1 MTMRFRVENL
11 GPLREAEVD
20 LSKDLIVLTGPNN
33 SGKTYLAWSVYGL
46 YRRVPKV
53 DTGFI
58 DPLSEKLLS
67 SQDQSVDRNEL
78 MPYWQ
83 EFLSIHTE
91 KYTAEIHQCF
101 AAERELFR
109 RTKISI
115 DARRPWSFYKG
126 SFDSPTV
133 RMSGLSTKRWH
144 INLIIQ
150 NETFRLKVDLRN
162 VPSVVGVESTP
173 ITPESLVEEHAE
185 IRTALSGGILHAL
198 YLGLAPCTLFP
209 AERIAV
215 NIFAKELA
223 LKRTEL
229 VDDVLDAH
237 LEGESAEPLEMIE
250 RRAGRYPWPI
260 RDSLEVANDLAEQS
274 KKKSP
279 FADLAE
285 ELEAAVLGG
294 QVSVSSLG
302 QMMFSPAQAAERRLS
317 VHLTASVVKSLAS
330 LVFYFRHMARP
341 GHFLI
346 IDEPELNLHPD
357 NQRKIAR
364 ILAKAVNRGFKIMV
378 STHSDY
384 FIRELNHLIM
394 LSRETE
400 VAARLVDELGY
411 DRASLL
417 RPEQVG
423 VYLFN
428 EQRAQAVPVTES
440 GFEVK
445 TIDDEIGRI
454 NAVSQR
460 IYAELID

>member
-1 MTMRFRVENL
+1 
-11 GPLREAEVD
+11 
-20 LSKDLIVLTGPNN
+20 
-33 SGKTYLAWSVYGL
+33 
-46 YRRVPKV
+46 
-53 DTGFI
+53 
-58 DPLSEKLLS
+58 
-67 SQDQSVDRNEL
+67 
-78 MPYWQ
+78 
-83 EFLSIHTE
+83 
-91 KYTAEIHQCF
+91 
-101 AAERELFR
+101 
-109 RTKISI
+109 
-115 DARRPWSFYKG
+115 
-126 SFDSPTV
+126 
-133 RMSGLSTKRWH
+133 MSGLSTKRWH